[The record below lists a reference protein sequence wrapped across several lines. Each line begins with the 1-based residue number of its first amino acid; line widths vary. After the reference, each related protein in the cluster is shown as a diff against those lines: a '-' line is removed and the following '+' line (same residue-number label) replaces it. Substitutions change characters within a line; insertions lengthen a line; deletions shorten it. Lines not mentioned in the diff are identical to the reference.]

1 MIPAEKMI
9 IFYTLNL
16 FLLNEFDNVENL
28 ISEAAFKVKGSM
40 LYEANVKRIFALLQ
54 FSKTSIKKS
63 LDQFKEVKGQYE
75 KLHCK
80 YGSALTN
87 FSIGFI
93 YRSKVSEFLIE
104 TDEETIYNNA
114 KIHFEAALL
123 DFIDL
128 NHLTGEALCHK
139 QLSHIQ
145 QKQNNK
151 VSLNN
156 S

>member
-1 MIPAEKMI
+1 MTVIHPENPDFSTGSKNNASDLEKDVLNQI
-9 IFYTLNL
+9 KLTFQDSATTEQVDDSTSTPSDNRVKPVTFIF
-16 FLLNEFDNVENL
+16 
-28 ISEAAFKVKGSM
+28 
-40 LYEANVKRIFALLQ
+40 
-54 FSKTSIKKS
+54 
-63 LDQFKEVKGQYE
+63 DQFKEVKEQYE

-93 YRSKVSEFLIE
+93 YRSKVSEFLTE
-104 TDEETIYNNA
+104 TDEETIYSNA

-145 QKQNNK
+145 LKQNNK